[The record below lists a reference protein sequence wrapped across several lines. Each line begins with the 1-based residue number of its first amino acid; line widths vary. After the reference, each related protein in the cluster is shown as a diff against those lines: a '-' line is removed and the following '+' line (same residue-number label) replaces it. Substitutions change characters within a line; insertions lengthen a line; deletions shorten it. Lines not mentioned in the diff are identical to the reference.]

1 MIILYWCVTA
11 GMLLTGIGVWRKH
24 SVAEDA
30 LNGNATISE
39 VNDTNALIAAGLLLT
54 IVTAIAAAILTA
66 IWSHRV
72 VSNAKAR
79 GVVNVSPGLAAGG
92 WFIPIGSW
100 FVQWIQL
107 RRAARALGIRT
118 TNVSWWQGLFIAQGI
133 AVRVTGEGSE
143 DRFLDRDYLDTLQQV
158 FVFALIATV
167 VYAISAWMAKQAAD
181 DLDEGIT
188 RL

>member
-1 MIILYWCVTA
+1 MVHPDRL
-11 GMLLTGIGVWRKH
+11 
-24 SVAEDA
+24 
-30 LNGNATISE
+30 
-39 VNDTNALIAAGLLLT
+39 
-54 IVTAIAAAILTA
+54 
-66 IWSHRV
+66 
-72 VSNAKAR
+72 
-79 GVVNVSPGLAAGG
+79 
-92 WFIPIGSW
+92 
-100 FVQWIQL
+100 VQWIQL